1 MSAKEVKFGSEARAE
16 IQKGVNIVADA
27 VKVTLGPRGRHAAL
41 ERGYGTPVITKDGV
55 SVARA
60 IELKDP
66 LQNMGASLIKAAA
79 SSTNSMAG
87 DGTTT
92 ATVLSQSI
100 FNEGLKLIA
109 AGNNPVLL
117 KRGLDLGLSQ
127 VTTFLSTLSR
137 SIDSEETL
145 KHVATISTNNDSELG
160 SMIGEVISNVGE
172 DGVVSLEESTG
183 GQTQITYTEGLQIA
197 KGWLSPTFVTNI
209 EKLSCEFENAYIA
222 LYDDKI
228 SSSSE
233 FLEIIQ
239 KAHQVGS
246 PLFIIA
252 RDVEGEALATL
263 VLNRQKA
270 NLICCA
276 IKAPG
281 FGDVRRD
288 MLEDIAAVVGGKVFD
303 NSNGRALRDAE
314 LSDLGRA
321 RRILCT
327 RNTTLVVDGGGGK
340 ESVDMRVRM
349 IKSQM
354 ADDTLFDHQKSNL
367 KERLSK
373 LAGGAAVFRVGGSTE
388 GEMRERKDR
397 VEDSLNAVRAAIE
410 MGIVPGGGSALL
422 QASRVL
428 GDYIQ
433 TKKGSD
439 LLPEEIA
446 GLSIL
451 KNALREPFIQ
461 IMRNAGFDHHGP
473 QEKILSVRGFVGFDA
488 LRGEFVEDMMERGII
503 DPVKVV
509 RKGVENAVSA
519 AGTLLT
525 TEVCVY
531 QDLSDMMQD

>member
-1 MSAKEVKFGSEARAE
+1 MSAKEVKFGAEARAE

-41 ERGYGTPVITKDGV
+41 ERGYGTPVVTKDGV

-66 LQNMGASLIKAAA
+66 LQNMGVSLIKAAA
-79 SSTNSMAG
+79 SATNSMAG

-92 ATVLSQSI
+92 ATVLSQAI
-100 FNEGLKLIA
+100 FNEGLKLIS

-145 KHVATISTNNDSELG
+145 KHVATISTNNDAELG

-239 KAHQVGS
+239 KAHAHGA

-270 NLICCA
+270 NLLCCA

-340 ESVDMRVRM
+340 ESVDSRVRM

-367 KERLSK
+367 KDRLSK

-451 KNALREPFIQ
+451 RNALREPFIQ

-473 QEKILSVRGFVGFDA
+473 QEKILSVGGFVGFDA
-488 LRGEFVEDMMERGII
+488 LRGEFVEDMMDRGII

-531 QDLSDMMQD
+531 QDLSDLMQD

>member
-66 LQNMGASLIKAAA
+66 LQNMGVSLIKAAA
-79 SSTNSMAG
+79 SATNSMAG

-92 ATVLSQSI
+92 ATVLSQAI

-145 KHVATISTNNDSELG
+145 KHVATISTNNDAELG
-160 SMIGEVISNVGE
+160 AMIGEVISNVGE

-239 KAHQVGS
+239 KVHAHGA

-270 NLICCA
+270 NLLCCA

-303 NSNGRALRDAE
+303 NSNSRALRDAE

-340 ESVDMRVRM
+340 ESVDTRVRM

-354 ADDTLFDHQKSNL
+354 GDDTLFDHQKSNL
-367 KERLSK
+367 KDRLSK

-422 QASRVL
+422 QASKVL

-433 TKKGSD
+433 SKKGSD
-439 LLPEEIA
+439 LLPEELA

-473 QEKILSVRGFVGFDA
+473 QERITSIGGFVGFDA
-488 LRGEFVEDMMERGII
+488 LRGEFVEDMMEKGII

-531 QDLSDMMQD
+531 QDLSDLVGE

>member
-1 MSAKEVKFGSEARAE
+1 MSAKEVKFGAEARAE

-41 ERGYGTPVITKDGV
+41 ERGYGTPVVTKDGV

-66 LQNMGASLIKAAA
+66 LQNMGVSLIKAAA
-79 SSTNSMAG
+79 SATNSMAG

-92 ATVLSQSI
+92 ATVLSQAI

-145 KHVATISTNNDSELG
+145 KHVATISTNNDAELG

-197 KGWLSPTFVTNI
+197 KGWLSPAFVTNI

-239 KAHQVGS
+239 KAHQSGS

-270 NLICCA
+270 NLLCCA

-340 ESVDMRVRM
+340 ESVDSRVRM

-367 KERLSK
+367 KDRLSK

-433 TKKGSD
+433 ERKGSD
-439 LLPEEIA
+439 LLPEELA

-473 QEKILSVRGFVGFDA
+473 QEKITSVGGFVGFDA

-531 QDLSDMMQD
+531 QDLSDLVNE

>member
-1 MSAKEVKFGSEARAE
+1 MSSKEVKFGTEARAE

-41 ERGYGTPVITKDGV
+41 ERGYGPPVITKDGV

-66 LQNMGASLIKAAA
+66 LQNMGAMLIKTAA
-79 SSTNSMAG
+79 SATNSMAG

-100 FNEGLKLIA
+100 FNEGLKMVA
-109 AGNNPVLL
+109 AGHNPVLI
-117 KRGLDLGLSQ
+117 KRGLDLGLAQ
-127 VTTFLSTLSR
+127 VVSFLSTLSR
-137 SIDSEETL
+137 NIDSEETL
-145 KHVATISTNNDSELG
+145 KHVATISTNNDSVLG
-160 SMIGEVISNVGE
+160 SMIGEVVSNVGE
-172 DGVVSLEESTG
+172 DGVISIEESTG
-183 GQTQITYTEGLQIA
+183 GQTQITYTEGLQVS
-197 KGWLSPTFVTNI
+197 KGWLSSAFVTNA
-209 EKLSCEFENAYIA
+209 EKLSCEFEGAYVV
-222 LYDDKI
+222 LYDDKLT
-228 SSSSE
+228 SSAE

-239 KAHQVGS
+239 KAHANGK

-252 RDVEGEALATL
+252 REVEGEALATL

-314 LSDLGRA
+314 LEDLGRA
-321 RRILCT
+321 RRILCN
-327 RNTTLVVDGGGGK
+327 RNTTLIVDGGGGK
-340 ESVDMRVRM
+340 ESIEMRTRM

-354 ADDTLFDHQKSNL
+354 VDPTLFDHQKSSL
-367 KERLSK
+367 KDRLSK
-373 LAGGAAVFRVGGSTE
+373 LSGGAAVFRVGGSTE

-422 QASRVL
+422 QASKVV
-428 GDYIQ
+428 GDFIQ
-433 TKKGSD
+433 SQPAGS
-439 LLPEEIA
+439 LLVEEIA
-446 GLSIL
+446 GLNIL
-451 KNALREPFIQ
+451 RSALREPFFQ
-461 IMRNAGFDHHGP
+461 IMKNAGFDHHGP
-473 QEKILSVRGFVGFDA
+473 QEKILSAGGFSGFDA
-488 LRGEFVEDMMERGII
+488 LHGEFIPDMLERGII

-519 AGTLLT
+519 SGTLLT

-531 QDLSDMMQD
+531 RDVTDLMEE

>member
-1 MSAKEVKFGSEARAE
+1 MSAKEVKFGAEARAE

-41 ERGYGTPVITKDGV
+41 ERGYGAPIVTKDGV

-66 LQNMGASLIKAAA
+66 LQNMGVSLIKAAA
-79 SSTNSMAG
+79 SATNSMAG

-92 ATVLSQSI
+92 ATVLSQAI
-100 FNEGLKLIA
+100 FNEGLKLIS

-228 SSSSE
+228 TSSSE

>member
-79 SSTNSMAG
+79 SATNSMAG

-117 KRGLDLGLSQ
+117 KRGLDLGL
-127 VTTFLSTLSR
+127 VEVNNFLSSLAR

-145 KHVATISTNNDSELG
+145 KHVATISTNNDRELG

-183 GQTQITYTEGLQIA
+183 GQTQVTYTEGLQIG
-197 KGWLSPTFVTNI
+197 KGWLSPAFVTNV
-209 EKLSCEFENAYIA
+209 EKLSSEFENAYIV
-222 LYDDKI
+222 LYDDKV

-233 FLEIIQ
+233 FLDLLQ
-239 KAHQVGS
+239 KAHLAGK

-263 VLNRQKA
+263 VVNRQKA
-270 NLICCA
+270 NLLCCA

-327 RNTTLVVDGGGGK
+327 RNTTLIVDGGGGK

-354 ADDTLFDHQKSNL
+354 ADETLFDHQKSSL

-422 QASRVL
+422 QASKVL
-428 GDYIQ
+428 SDFIFS
-433 TKKGSD
+433 KKNSD
-439 LLPEEIA
+439 LLPEELA
-446 GLSIL
+446 GLNIL

-473 QEKILSVRGFVGFDA
+473 QEKITSTGGFVGFDA

-531 QDLSDMMQD
+531 QDLSEMIE

>member
-1 MSAKEVKFGSEARAE
+1 MSAKEVKFGAEARAE

-41 ERGYGTPVITKDGV
+41 ERGYGTPVVTKDGV

-66 LQNMGASLIKAAA
+66 LQNMVVSLIKAAA
-79 SSTNSMAG
+79 SATNSMAG

-92 ATVLSQSI
+92 ATVLSQAI
-100 FNEGLKLIA
+100 FNEGLKLIS

-239 KAHQVGS
+239 KAHQNGS

-270 NLICCA
+270 NLLCCA

-340 ESVDMRVRM
+340 ESVDSRVRM

-367 KERLSK
+367 KDRLSK

-428 GDYIQ
+428 SDYIQ
-433 TKKGSD
+433 QKKGSD

-451 KNALREPFIQ
+451 RNALREPFIQ

-473 QEKILSVRGFVGFDA
+473 QEKILSVGGFVGFDA

-531 QDLSDMMQD
+531 QDVTDLME

>member
-117 KRGLDLGLSQ
+117 KRGLDLGLVE
-127 VTTFLSTLSR
+127 VTNFLSSLSR

-145 KHVATISTNNDSELG
+145 KHVATISTNNDRELG

-183 GQTQITYTEGLQIA
+183 GQTQVTYTEGLQIG
-197 KGWLSPTFVTNI
+197 KGWLSPAFVTNV
-209 EKLSCEFENAYIA
+209 EKLSSEFENAYVL
-222 LYDDKI
+222 LYDDKF

-239 KAHQVGS
+239 KVHAAGK

-263 VLNRQKA
+263 VVNRQKA
-270 NLICCA
+270 NLLCCA

-327 RNTTLVVDGGGGK
+327 RNTTLIVDGAGGK

-354 ADDTLFDHQKSNL
+354 VDDTLFDHQKSNL

-373 LAGGAAVFRVGGSTE
+373 LAGGAAIFRVGGSTE

-422 QASRVL
+422 QASKVL
-428 GDYIQ
+428 GDYINL
-433 TKKGSD
+433 KKGSD
-439 LLPEEIA
+439 LLPEELA

-473 QEKILSVRGFVGFDA
+473 QERIISTGGFVGFDA
-488 LRGEFVEDMMERGII
+488 LRGEFVGDMMDRGII

-531 QDLSDMMQD
+531 QDLSDLMQD

>member
-41 ERGYGTPVITKDGV
+41 ERGYGAPVITKDGV

-66 LQNMGASLIKAAA
+66 LQNMGASLIKSAA
-79 SSTNSMAG
+79 SATNSMAG

-127 VTTFLSTLSR
+127 VTTFLSSLAR
-137 SIDSEETL
+137 KIDSEETL

-160 SMIGEVISNVGE
+160 SMIGEVVSNVGE

-183 GQTQITYTEGLQIA
+183 GQTQVTYTEGLQIG
-197 KGWLSPTFVTNI
+197 KGWLSPAFITNA
-209 EKLSCEFENAYIA
+209 EKLSCEFENAYVV

-228 SSSSE
+228 SSSTE
-233 FLEIIQ
+233 FLEILQ
-239 KAHQVGS
+239 KTHGAGR

-270 NLICCA
+270 NLLCCA

-314 LSDLGRA
+314 LSDFGMA

-327 RNTTLVVDGGGGK
+327 RNTTLVVDGAGGK
-340 ESVDMRVRM
+340 ESVEMRVRM

-354 ADDTLFDHQKSNL
+354 VDETLFDHQKSSL
-367 KERLSK
+367 KDRLSK

-428 GDYIQ
+428 GDFIQ
-433 TKKGSD
+433 SKKGSD
-439 LLPEEIA
+439 LLPEELA
-446 GLSIL
+446 GLNIL
-451 KNALREPFIQ
+451 KNALREPFLQ
-461 IMRNAGFDHHGP
+461 IMKNGGFDHHGP
-473 QEKILSVRGFVGFDA
+473 QERILSTGGFVGFDA
-488 LRGEFVEDMMERGII
+488 LRGEFVEDMMDRGII

-531 QDLSDMMQD
+531 QDLSDLMAE

>member
-209 EKLSCEFENAYIA
+209 EKLSCEFESAYIA

-270 NLICCA
+270 SLLCCA

>member
-1 MSAKEVKFGSEARAE
+1 MSAKEVKFGAEARAE

-41 ERGYGTPVITKDGV
+41 ERGYGTPIITKDGV

-66 LQNMGASLIKAAA
+66 LQNMGVSLIKAAA
-79 SSTNSMAG
+79 SATNSMAG

-92 ATVLSQSI
+92 ATVLAQAI
-100 FNEGLKLIA
+100 FNEGLKLIS

-145 KHVATISTNNDSELG
+145 KHVATISTNNDAELG

-197 KGWLSPTFVTNI
+197 KGWLSTAFVNNI

-239 KAHQVGS
+239 KVHGS
-246 PLFIIA
+246 GAPLFIIA

-303 NSNGRALRDAE
+303 NSNGRSLRDAE

-340 ESVDMRVRM
+340 ESINTRVRM

-367 KERLSK
+367 KDRLAK

-422 QASRVL
+422 QASKVL
-428 GDYIQ
+428 GDYIHE
-433 TKKGSD
+433 KKGSD

-451 KNALREPFIQ
+451 KSALKEPFIQ

-473 QEKILSVRGFVGFDA
+473 QEKILSVGGFVGFDA

-503 DPVKVV
+503 DPLKVV

-531 QDLSDMMQD
+531 QDLSDLTQD

>member
-1 MSAKEVKFGSEARAE
+1 MSSKEVKCGTEARAE

-41 ERGYGTPVITKDGV
+41 ERGYGPPVITKDGV

-66 LQNMGASLIKAAA
+66 LQNMGAMLIKTAA
-79 SSTNSMAG
+79 SATNSMAG

-100 FNEGLKLIA
+100 FNEGLKMVA
-109 AGNNPVLL
+109 AGHNPVLI
-117 KRGLDLGLSQ
+117 KRGLDLGLAQ
-127 VTTFLSTLSR
+127 VVSFLSTLSR
-137 SIDSEETL
+137 NIDSEETL
-145 KHVATISTNNDSELG
+145 KHVATISTNNDSALG
-160 SMIGEVISNVGE
+160 SMIGEVVSNVGE
-172 DGVVSLEESTG
+172 DGVISIEESTG
-183 GQTQITYTEGLQIA
+183 GQTQITYTEGLQIS
-197 KGWLSPTFVTNI
+197 KGWLSSAFITNA
-209 EKLSCEFENAYIA
+209 EKLSCEFEGAYIV
-222 LYDDKI
+222 LYDDKLT
-228 SSSSE
+228 SSAE

-239 KAHQVGS
+239 KAHANGK

-252 RDVEGEALATL
+252 REVEGEALATL

-314 LSDLGRA
+314 LEDLGRA
-321 RRILCT
+321 RRILCN
-327 RNTTLVVDGGGGK
+327 RNTTLIVDGGGGK
-340 ESVDMRVRM
+340 ESIEMRTRM

-354 ADDTLFDHQKSNL
+354 VDPTLFDHQKSSL
-367 KERLSK
+367 KDRLSK
-373 LAGGAAVFRVGGSTE
+373 LSGGAAVFRVGGSTE

-422 QASRVL
+422 QASKVV
-428 GDYIQ
+428 GDFIQ
-433 TKKGSD
+433 SQPAGS
-439 LLPEEIA
+439 LLVEEIA
-446 GLSIL
+446 GLNIL
-451 KNALREPFIQ
+451 RSALREPFFQ
-461 IMRNAGFDHHGP
+461 IMKNAGFDHHGP
-473 QEKILSVRGFVGFDA
+473 QEKILSAGGFSGFDA
-488 LRGEFVEDMMERGII
+488 LHGEFITDMLERGII

-519 AGTLLT
+519 SGTLLT

-531 QDLSDMMQD
+531 RDVTDLMEE

>member
-270 NLICCA
+270 SLLCCA

-327 RNTTLVVDGGGGK
+327 RNTTLIVDGGGGK

-433 TKKGSD
+433 TRKGSD

-451 KNALREPFIQ
+451 RNALREPFIQ

>member
-1 MSAKEVKFGSEARAE
+1 MSAKEVKFGAEARAE

-41 ERGYGTPVITKDGV
+41 ERGYGTPVVTKDGV

-66 LQNMGASLIKAAA
+66 LQNMGVSLIKAAA
-79 SSTNSMAG
+79 SATNSMAG

-92 ATVLSQSI
+92 ATVLSQAI
-100 FNEGLKLIA
+100 FNEGLKLIS

-145 KHVATISTNNDSELG
+145 KHVATISTNNDAELG

-239 KAHQVGS
+239 KAHQNGS

-270 NLICCA
+270 NLLCCA

-340 ESVDMRVRM
+340 ESVDSRVRM

-367 KERLSK
+367 KDRLSK

-428 GDYIQ
+428 SDYIQ
-433 TKKGSD
+433 QKKGSD
-439 LLPEEIA
+439 LLPEELA

-451 KNALREPFIQ
+451 RNALREPFIQ

-473 QEKILSVRGFVGFDA
+473 QEKILSVGGFVGFDA
-488 LRGEFVEDMMERGII
+488 LRGEFVEDMMDRGII

-531 QDLSDMMQD
+531 QDLSDLMQE

>member
-92 ATVLSQSI
+92 ATVLSQAI

-117 KRGLDLGLSQ
+117 KRGLDLGLSEI
-127 VTTFLSTLSR
+127 TRFLSSLAR

-145 KHVATISTNNDSELG
+145 KHVATISTNNDRELG

-183 GQTQITYTEGLQIA
+183 GQTQVTYTEGLQIG
-197 KGWLSPTFVTNI
+197 KGWLSPSFVTNV
-209 EKLSCEFENAYIA
+209 EKLSSEFENAYIV

-233 FLEIIQ
+233 FLDIIQ
-239 KAHQVGS
+239 KAHAAGK

-263 VLNRQKA
+263 VVNRQKA
-270 NLICCA
+270 NLLCCA

-327 RNTTLVVDGGGGK
+327 RNTTLIVDGGGGK

-367 KERLSK
+367 RERLSK

-422 QASRVL
+422 QASKVL
-428 GDYIQ
+428 SDFISL
-433 TKKGSD
+433 KKNSD
-439 LLPEEIA
+439 LLPEELA
-446 GLSIL
+446 GLNIL

-473 QEKILSVRGFVGFDA
+473 QEKITSAGGFVGFDA

-531 QDLSDMMQD
+531 QDLSDLMQD

>member
-117 KRGLDLGLSQ
+117 KRGLDLGLAEVIS
-127 VTTFLSTLSR
+127 FLSSLAR

-145 KHVATISTNNDSELG
+145 KHVATISTNNDRELG

-183 GQTQITYTEGLQIA
+183 GQTQITYTEGLQIG
-197 KGWLSPTFVTNI
+197 KGWLSPAFVTNV
-209 EKLSCEFENAYIA
+209 EKLSSEFENAYVL

-239 KAHQVGS
+239 KVHVAGK

-263 VLNRQKA
+263 VVNRQKA
-270 NLICCA
+270 NLLCCA

-327 RNTTLVVDGGGGK
+327 RNTTLIVDGAGGK

-354 ADDTLFDHQKSNL
+354 VDDTLFDHQKSNL

-373 LAGGAAVFRVGGSTE
+373 LAGGAAIFRVGGSTE

-422 QASRVL
+422 QASKVL
-428 GDYIQ
+428 GDYINL
-433 TKKGSD
+433 KKGSD
-439 LLPEEIA
+439 LLPEELA

-473 QEKILSVRGFVGFDA
+473 QERIISTGGFVGFDA
-488 LRGEFVEDMMERGII
+488 LRGEFVGDMMDRGII

-531 QDLSDMMQD
+531 QDLSDLMQD

>member
-1 MSAKEVKFGSEARAE
+1 MSAKEVKFGSDARAE

-27 VKVTLGPRGRHAAL
+27 VKCTLGPRGRHAAL
-41 ERGYGTPVITKDGV
+41 ERGYGPPVITKDGV

-66 LQNMGASLIKAAA
+66 LQNIGAQLIKTAA
-79 SSTNSMAG
+79 SATNSMAG

-92 ATVLSQSI
+92 ATVLSQAI
-100 FNEGLKLIA
+100 FNEGLKMVA
-109 AGNNPVLL
+109 AGHNPVLL

-127 VTTFLSTLSR
+127 VTSFLSTLSR
-137 SIDSEETL
+137 SIDSEDTL

-160 SMIGEVISNVGE
+160 AMIGEVVSNVGE
-172 DGVVSLEESTG
+172 DGVISLEESTG
-183 GQTQITYTEGLQIA
+183 GQTQVTYTEGLQVT
-197 KGWLSPTFVTNI
+197 KGWLSPAFVTNP
-209 EKLSCEFENAYIA
+209 EKLSCEFEGAYVI
-222 LYDDKI
+222 LYDDKLT
-228 SSSSE
+228 SSAE

-239 KAHQVGS
+239 KTHANGK

-252 RDVEGEALATL
+252 REVEGEALATL

-270 NLICCA
+270 NLLCCA

-288 MLEDIAAVVGGKVFD
+288 MLEDIAAIVGGKVFD

-314 LSDLGRA
+314 LEDLGRA
-321 RRILCT
+321 RRIVCT
-327 RNTTLVVDGGGGK
+327 RNTTLIVDGGGSK
-340 ESVDMRVRM
+340 DRAEMRVRM

-354 ADDTLFDHQKSNL
+354 ADSTLFDHQKSSL
-367 KERLSK
+367 KDRLSK
-373 LAGGAAVFRVGGSTE
+373 LSGGAAVFRVGGATE

-422 QASRVL
+422 QASKMV
-428 GDYIQ
+428 GDFIQ
-433 TKKGSD
+433 SQPAGK
-439 LLPEEIA
+439 LLVEEVA
-446 GLSIL
+446 GLNIL
-451 KNALREPFIQ
+451 RNALREPFIQ

-473 QEKILSVRGFVGFDA
+473 QERILSTGGFVGFDA
-488 LRGEFVEDMMERGII
+488 LHGEFVSDMLSRGII

-519 AGTLLT
+519 SGTLLT

-531 QDLSDMMQD
+531 QDLSDLLAE

>member
-41 ERGYGTPVITKDGV
+41 ERGYGIPVITKDGV

-79 SSTNSMAG
+79 SATNSMAG

-109 AGNNPVLL
+109 AGNNQVLL

-127 VTTFLSTLSR
+127 VTTFLSTLAR
-137 SIDSEETL
+137 KIDSEETL
-145 KHVATISTNNDSELG
+145 KHVATISTNNDAELG

-183 GQTQITYTEGLQIA
+183 GQTQVTYTEGLQIG
-197 KGWLSPTFVTNI
+197 KGWLSPAFVTNA
-209 EKLSCEFENAYIA
+209 EKLSSEFEGAYIV

-228 SSSSE
+228 TSSSE

-239 KAHQVGS
+239 KAHGAGK

-270 NLICCA
+270 NLLCCA

-327 RNTTLVVDGGGGK
+327 RNTTLIVDGGGGK
-340 ESVDMRVRM
+340 ESVDLRVRM

-354 ADDTLFDHQKSNL
+354 GDETLFDHQKSSL

-422 QASRVL
+422 QASKVL
-428 GDYIQ
+428 SDFINQ
-433 TKKGSD
+433 KKNSN
-439 LLPEEIA
+439 LLPEELA
-446 GLSIL
+446 GLNIL

-473 QEKILSVRGFVGFDA
+473 QERITAVGGFVGFDA
-488 LRGEFVEDMMERGII
+488 LHGEFVQDMMERGII

-531 QDLSDMMQD
+531 QDISDLIQD

>member
-1 MSAKEVKFGSEARAE
+1 MSAKEVKFGAEARAE

-66 LQNMGASLIKAAA
+66 LQNMGVSLIKAAA
-79 SSTNSMAG
+79 SATNSMAG

-92 ATVLSQSI
+92 ATVLSQAI
-100 FNEGLKLIA
+100 FNEGLKLIS

-145 KHVATISTNNDSELG
+145 KHVATISTNNDAELG

-197 KGWLSPTFVTNI
+197 KGWLSPAFVTNV

-239 KAHQVGS
+239 KAHGSGS

-270 NLICCA
+270 NLLCCA

-340 ESVDMRVRM
+340 ESIDSRVRM

-367 KERLSK
+367 KDRLSK

-433 TKKGSD
+433 EKKGSD

-451 KNALREPFIQ
+451 RSALKEPFIQ

-473 QEKILSVRGFVGFDA
+473 QEKILSVGGFVGFDA

-503 DPVKVV
+503 DPLKVV

-531 QDLSDMMQD
+531 QDLSDLMQD

>member
-27 VKVTLGPRGRHAAL
+27 VKCTLGPRGRHAAL
-41 ERGYGTPVITKDGV
+41 ERGYGPPVITKDGV

-66 LQNMGASLIKAAA
+66 LQNIGAQLIKTAA
-79 SSTNSMAG
+79 SATNSMAG

-92 ATVLSQSI
+92 ATVLSQAI
-100 FNEGLKLIA
+100 FNDGLKMVA
-109 AGNNPVLL
+109 AGHNPVLL
-117 KRGLDLGLSQ
+117 KRGLDIGLSQ
-127 VTTFLSTLSR
+127 VTTFLSSLSR

-160 SMIGEVISNVGE
+160 SMIGEVVSNVGE
-172 DGVVSLEESTG
+172 DGVISLEESTG
-183 GQTQITYTEGLQIA
+183 GQTQVTYTEGLQVA
-197 KGWLSPTFVTNI
+197 KGWLSPVFVTNA
-209 EKLSCEFENAYIA
+209 EKLSCEFEGAYIV

-239 KAHQVGS
+239 KAHGAGK

-270 NLICCA
+270 NLLCCA

-314 LSDLGRA
+314 LEDLGRA

-327 RNTTLVVDGGGGK
+327 RNTTLIVDGAGGK
-340 ESVDMRVRM
+340 ESVDLRVRM

-354 ADDTLFDHQKSNL
+354 GDPTIFDHQKASL
-367 KERLSK
+367 KDRLSK
-373 LAGGAAVFRVGGSTE
+373 LSGGAAVFRVGGSTE

-428 GDYIQ
+428 GDYINAQ
-433 TKKGSD
+433 PTGK
-439 LLPEEIA
+439 LLPEEVA
-446 GLSIL
+446 GLNIL

-461 IMRNAGFDHHGP
+461 IMRNAGFDYHGP
-473 QEKILSVRGFVGFDA
+473 QEKIISAGGFVGFDA
-488 LRGEFVEDMMERGII
+488 LRGEFVDDMMERGII
-503 DPVKVV
+503 DPMKVV

-531 QDLSDMMQD
+531 QDLSEFVAE

>member
-461 IMRNAGFDHHGP
+461 IMCNAGFDHHGP

-488 LRGEFVEDMMERGII
+488 LRGEFVEDMMERGTI

-509 RKGVENAVSA
+509 MKGVENAVSA

>member
-172 DGVVSLEESTG
+172 DGVVSLEESAG

-209 EKLSCEFENAYIA
+209 EKLSCEFESAYIA

-270 NLICCA
+270 SLLCCA

>member
-27 VKVTLGPRGRHAAL
+27 VKCTLGPRGRHAAL

-79 SSTNSMAG
+79 SATNSMAG

-92 ATVLSQSI
+92 ATVLSQAI

-117 KRGLDLGLSQ
+117 KRGLDIGLLQ
-127 VTTFLSTLSR
+127 ATNFLASLAR

-145 KHVATISTNNDSELG
+145 KHVATISTNNDAELG

-183 GQTQITYTEGLQIA
+183 GQTQITYTEGLQIG
-197 KGWLSPTFVTNI
+197 KGWLSPAFVTNA
-209 EKLSCEFENAYIA
+209 EKLSCEFENAYVV

-228 SSSSE
+228 SSSAE

-239 KAHQVGS
+239 KAHGAGK

-270 NLICCA
+270 NLLCCA

-321 RRILCT
+321 RRILCA
-327 RNTTLVVDGGGGK
+327 RNSTLIVDGGGGR
-340 ESVDMRVRM
+340 ESVDLRVRM

-354 ADDTLFDHQKSNL
+354 ADETLFDHQKTGL
-367 KERLSK
+367 KDRLSK

-388 GEMRERKDR
+388 SEMRERKDR

-422 QASRVL
+422 QCSKVL
-428 GDYIQ
+428 SDFISDQ
-433 TKKGSD
+433 KGSN
-439 LLPEEIA
+439 LLSEELA
-446 GLSIL
+446 GINIL
-451 KNALREPFIQ
+451 KNALKEPFIQ
-461 IMRNAGFDHHGP
+461 IMKNAGFDHHGP
-473 QEKILSVRGFVGFDA
+473 QERILSVGGFVGFDA
-488 LRGEFVEDMMERGII
+488 LHGEFIEDMMDRGII
-503 DPVKVV
+503 DPMKVV

-531 QDLSDMMQD
+531 QDLSDLMQE

>member
-1 MSAKEVKFGSEARAE
+1 MSSKEVKFGTDARAE

-41 ERGYGTPVITKDGV
+41 ERTYGPPVITKDGV
-55 SVARA
+55 SVARS

-66 LQNMGASLIKAAA
+66 LQNMGAMLIKTAA
-79 SSTNSMAG
+79 SATNSMAG

-92 ATVLSQSI
+92 ATVIAQSI
-100 FNEGLKLIA
+100 FNEGLKMVA
-109 AGNNPVLL
+109 AGHNPVLI
-117 KRGLDLGLSQ
+117 KRGLDLGLIQ
-127 VTTFLSTLSR
+127 ATNFLSTLAR
-137 SIDSEETL
+137 NIDSEETL
-145 KHVATISTNNDSELG
+145 KHVATISTNNDSVLG
-160 SMIGEVISNVGE
+160 AMIGEVVSNVGE
-172 DGVVSLEESTG
+172 DGVISLEESAG
-183 GQTQITYTEGLQIA
+183 GQTQITYTEGLQVA
-197 KGWLSPTFVTNI
+197 KGWLSPAFVTNA
-209 EKLSCEFENAYIA
+209 EKLSCEFEGAYIV

-228 SSSSE
+228 TSSSE

-239 KAHQVGS
+239 KAHANGK

-252 RDVEGEALATL
+252 REVEGEALATL

-270 NLICCA
+270 SLICCA

-314 LSDLGRA
+314 LEDLGRA

-327 RNTTLVVDGGGGK
+327 RNTTLIVDGGGGK
-340 ESVDMRVRM
+340 ESVEMRTRM

-354 ADDTLFDHQKSNL
+354 ADSTIFDHQKSSL
-367 KERLSK
+367 KDRLSK
-373 LAGGAAVFRVGGSTE
+373 LSGGAAVFRVGGSTE
-388 GEMRERKDR
+388 SEMRERKDR

-422 QASRVL
+422 QASKVI
-428 GDYIQ
+428 GEFIKSQ
-433 TKKGSD
+433 PTGS
-439 LLPEEIA
+439 LLVEEIA
-446 GLSIL
+446 GLNIL
-451 KNALREPFIQ
+451 QSALKEPFLQ
-461 IMRNAGFDHHGP
+461 IMKNAGFEHHAP
-473 QEKILSVRGFVGFDA
+473 QEKILSSGGFAGFDA
-488 LRGEFVEDMMERGII
+488 LRGEFVPDMLERGII

-519 AGTLLT
+519 SGTLLT

-531 QDLSDMMQD
+531 RDVTDLMED

>member
-461 IMRNAGFDHHGP
+461 IMCNAGFDHHGP

-509 RKGVENAVSA
+509 MKGVENAVSA

>member
-1 MSAKEVKFGSEARAE
+1 MSAKEVKFGAEARAE

-41 ERGYGTPVITKDGV
+41 ERGYGTPVVTKDGV

-66 LQNMGASLIKAAA
+66 LQNMGVSLIKAAA
-79 SSTNSMAG
+79 SATNSMAG

-92 ATVLSQSI
+92 ATVLSQAI
-100 FNEGLKLIA
+100 FNEGLKLIS

-239 KAHQVGS
+239 KAHQNGS

-270 NLICCA
+270 NLLCCA

-340 ESVDMRVRM
+340 ESVDSRVRM

-367 KERLSK
+367 KDRLSK

-428 GDYIQ
+428 SDYIQ
-433 TKKGSD
+433 QKKGSD
-439 LLPEEIA
+439 LLPEELA

-451 KNALREPFIQ
+451 RNALREPFIQ

-473 QEKILSVRGFVGFDA
+473 QEKILSVGGFVGFDA

-531 QDLSDMMQD
+531 QDLSDLMQE

>member
-1 MSAKEVKFGSEARAE
+1 MSSKEVKFGSEARAE

-66 LQNMGASLIKAAA
+66 LQNMGVSLIKAAA
-79 SSTNSMAG
+79 SATNSMAG

-92 ATVLSQSI
+92 ATVLSQAI

-117 KRGLDLGLSQ
+117 KRGLDLGLSH
-127 VTTFLSTLSR
+127 VISFLSTLSR
-137 SIDSEETL
+137 AIDSEDTL
-145 KHVATISTNNDSELG
+145 KHVATISTNNDRDLG
-160 SMIGEVISNVGE
+160 SLIGEVISNVGE

-183 GQTQITYTEGLQIA
+183 GQTQVTYTEGLQIG
-197 KGWLSPTFVTNI
+197 KGWLSPAFVTNP
-209 EKLSCEFENAYIA
+209 EKLSCEFENSYVI

-228 SSSSE
+228 SSSTE

-239 KAHQVGS
+239 KVHASGK

-252 RDVEGEALATL
+252 RDIEGEALATL

-270 NLICCA
+270 NLLCCG
-276 IKAPG
+276 IKSPG

-314 LSDLGRA
+314 LQDLGRA
-321 RRILCT
+321 RRIVCN
-327 RNTTLVVDGGGGK
+327 RNTTLIVDGAGGK

-349 IKSQM
+349 IKSQIS
-354 ADDTLFDHQKSNL
+354 DSTLFDHQKSSL

-422 QASRVL
+422 QASSSLSDFIAVS
-428 GDYIQ
+428 
-433 TKKGSD
+433 KSSD
-439 LLPEEIA
+439 LLPEEFA
-446 GLSIL
+446 GLTIL

-473 QEKILSVRGFVGFDA
+473 MEKIVAARGFVGFDA
-488 LRGEFVEDMMERGII
+488 LRGEYVSDMMAAGII
-503 DPVKVV
+503 DPMKVV

-531 QDLSDMMQD
+531 QDLSDLTQE